1 MKKNLLIV
9 TLFVILAYVGVT
21 LFNTP
26 VSHIDHDDNSILN
39 DISESEPNSS
49 SLKQDERGAI
59 TSSTNTFNANID
71 SDISEEEVINIIAVC
86 GFSEEEFVFSS
97 FESIPFH
104 ISDFSERQKEIYDGY
119 RKKCNT
125 WHSGLEYQE
134 KYVHL
139 IDKEKAAKKRIKSIH
154 AMFIDKDS
162 EAIANNIQ
170 IAKNVLNGKD
180 NTFHETSALN
190 YLAQYDYDFRNRIA
204 EKIGTENTGYVS
216 RATKDYLQIYRCKQ
230 KPTECSSNSLKMI
243 TMCFVE
249 DRFCDKSYH
258 EFLALKMT
266 PNQLDDLYSMANAVE
281 EILAEGYPL

>member
-1 MKKNLLIV
+1 MKKE
-9 TLFVILAYVGVT
+9 
-21 LFNTP
+21 
-26 VSHIDHDDNSILN
+26 VSN
-39 DISESEPNSS
+39 
-49 SLKQDERGAI
+49 R
-59 TSSTNTFNANID
+59 
-71 SDISEEEVINIIAVC
+71 IAVC
-86 GFSEEEFVFSS
+86 GFSEEEFVFST

-104 ISDFSERQKEIYDGY
+104 ISDFSERQKEIYNSY
-119 RKKCNT
+119 REKCNS
-125 WHSGLEYQE
+125 WHGDTKYKE
-134 KYVHL
+134 KYAHL
-139 IDKEKAAKKRIKSIH
+139 VAKEKAAKERAKSIH

-180 NTFHETSALN
+180 DTFHEISALN
-190 YLAQYDYDFRNRIA
+190 YLAQYDYDFRNLVA
-204 EKIGTENTGYVS
+204 EKIGTEDTGYVS

-230 KPTECSSNSLKMI
+230 NPNECSANSLKMI

-281 EILAEGYPL
+281 EILVEGYPF